1 MLINLE
7 EYKMLKNEIENYTS
21 YIVLHNKLEE
31 VKELINE
38 AKHFYKVVEKAIEI
52 GCINRE
58 DKRELILFIRENIA
72 DEDRSTHNVG
82 TAFGIKEMT
91 VEEIKKITNN
101 IELAELYYKIL
112 NENVEL
118 TYAEKSLL
126 DVIHDVDKEERDNFF
141 KAINI
146 LNEVFK

>member
-31 VKELINE
+31 VKELIDE
-38 AKHFYKVVEKAIEI
+38 AKHFYKVVEKAIET

-58 DKRELILFIRENIA
+58 DKRELIDFIVSNLA
-72 DEDRSTHNVG
+72 DG
-82 TAFGIKEMT
+82 FAEMT
-91 VEEIKKITNN
+91 VEEINKFTNN
-101 IELAELYYKIL
+101 IDLAELYFKIL
-112 NENVEL
+112 IENVEL
-118 TYAEKSLL
+118 TYAEKYLL
-126 DVIHDVDKEERDNFF
+126 NVIHDMDNEERDNFF

>member
-7 EYKMLKNEIENYTS
+7 EYKMLKNEIENFTG
-21 YIVLHNKLEE
+21 YIVLYNKLEE

-38 AKHFYKVVEKAIEI
+38 AKHFYKVVEKTIET
-52 GCINRE
+52 GCINKE
-58 DKRELILFIRENIA
+58 DKRELIIFIRENIA
-72 DEDRSTHNVG
+72 DSFE
-82 TAFGIKEMT
+82 EMT
-91 VEEIKKITNN
+91 VEEINKFTNN
-101 IELAELYYKIL
+101 IDLAELYFKIL

>member
-38 AKHFYKVVEKAIEI
+38 AKHFYKVVEKAIET

-58 DKRELILFIRENIA
+58 DKRELIDFIVSNLA
-72 DEDRSTHNVG
+72 DGFT
-82 TAFGIKEMT
+82 EMT
-91 VEEIKKITNN
+91 VEEINKFTNN
-101 IELAELYYKIL
+101 IDLAELYFKIL
-112 NENVEL
+112 IENVEL
-118 TYAEKSLL
+118 TYAEKYLL
-126 DVIHDVDKEERDNFF
+126 NVIHDMDNKERDNFF

>member
-7 EYKMLKNEIENYTS
+7 EYKMLKNEIENFTG
-21 YIVLHNKLEE
+21 YIVLYNKLEE

-38 AKHFYKVVEKAIEI
+38 AKHFYKVVEKTIET
-52 GCINRE
+52 GCINKE
-58 DKRELILFIRENIA
+58 DKRELIIFIRENIA
-72 DEDRSTHNVG
+72 DSFE
-82 TAFGIKEMT
+82 EMT
-91 VEEIKKITNN
+91 VEEINKFTNN
-101 IELAELYYKIL
+101 IDLAELYFKIL

-118 TYAEKSLL
+118 TYAEKYLL

>member
-7 EYKMLKNEIENYTS
+7 EYKMLKNEMENYIG

-31 VKELINE
+31 VRELINE
-38 AKHFYKVVEKAIEI
+38 YKHFYKVVEKTIET

-58 DKRELILFIRENIA
+58 DKEDLIDFIVSTLA
-72 DEDRSTHNVG
+72 DGFT
-82 TAFGIKEMT
+82 KMT
-91 VEEIKKITNN
+91 VEEINKFTNN
-101 IELAELYYKIL
+101 IELAELYFKIL

-118 TYAEKSLL
+118 TYAEKYLL
-126 DVIHDVDKEERDNFF
+126 DVIHDMDNEERDNFF

-146 LNEVFK
+146 LNEVFI